1 MKILKLAAEE
11 GEVQVD
17 EALRELLE
25 GKAEAVITVE
35 SIREL
40 LAKLDT
46 IPPVTMVEVAP
57 VDLASFDQLCTGG
70 AAMSAVADV
79 RPALIGHLKD
89 LHLPTVR
96 ECYEETAR
104 RAERE
109 TLSYEQY
116 LLEVISRECEQ
127 RRKSK
132 VQRLLKDSALPL
144 EKSLQNF
151 DLKRL
156 PAKAARQLRTL
167 LDGGFLDRKEN
178 VLVFGNPGSGKSHLL
193 TALAQELVVVRER
206 KMHFTKCALLMQD
219 LLAAKR
225 DLRLSR
231 EIKRLGRYDGL
242 IIDDLGYL
250 QQSRDDMEVVFTLLA
265 ERYERGSVLMTSNL
279 PFSKWEAIFKDAMMT
294 AAAID
299 RLVHHSV
306 IIELNIPS
314 YRVEHAK
321 KKQQAEN
328 QADG

>member
-1 MKILKLAAEE
+1 
-11 GEVQVD
+11 
-17 EALRELLE
+17 
-25 GKAEAVITVE
+25 
-35 SIREL
+35 
-40 LAKLDT
+40 
-46 IPPVTMVEVAP
+46 
-57 VDLASFDQLCTGG
+57 
-70 AAMSAVADV
+70 MSAATEVG
-79 RPALIGHLKD
+79 PALTGHLKE
-89 LHLPTVR
+89 LRLPTVR
-96 ECYEETAR
+96 KCYEDTAR

-109 TLSYEQY
+109 TLGYEQY

-127 RRKSK
+127 RRKSR
-132 VQRLLKDSALPL
+132 VERLLKDSKLPL
-144 EKSLQNF
+144 EKSLRNF

-156 PAKAARQLRTL
+156 PVKAARQFRTL
-167 LDGGFLDRKEN
+167 LEGGFLDRNEN

-193 TALAQELVVVRER
+193 SALAQELVVAGER
-206 KMHFTKCALLMQD
+206 KLHFTKCALLMQD

-231 EIKRLGRYDGL
+231 EIKRLGRYEGL

-321 KKQQAEN
+321 QRQQAEN
-328 QADG
+328 QADGAGGTT